1 MATEAAKVQGWD
13 SRKRNRQFEMT
24 REQMFNIIDEAH
36 TCVFVRHTKDGR
48 PVGFVVGGAAVDGEI
63 YTVTNVLRL
72 AIPAIKADPRC
83 SVVFDVPGVGSVTI
97 IGRAEVVEDHD
108 VIRKW
113 FEYMSTKASLVKAGS
128 FTPEEWMER
137 AYTPNRRLFHIIPEQ
152 WIGSDLLA
160 LQ

>member
-1 MATEAAKVQGWD
+1 MASEPVEVQGWD
-13 SRKRNRQFEMT
+13 SREKNQQFEMT
-24 REQMFNIIDEAH
+24 REQMLGIIDDAH

-72 AIPAIKADPRC
+72 AIPAVKADPRC

-97 IGRAEVVEDHD
+97 IGRAEVVEDHA
-108 VIRKW
+108 VIRRW
-113 FEYMSTKASLVKAGS
+113 FEYMSTKASLVKAGR

-152 WIGSDLLA
+152 WVGSDLLA

>member
-1 MATEAAKVQGWD
+1 MASEPVEVQGWD
-13 SRKRNRQFEMT
+13 SREKNKQFEMT
-24 REQMFNIIDEAH
+24 RAQMLDIIDEAH

-72 AIPAIKADPRC
+72 AIPAIEADPRC

-113 FEYMSTKASLVKAGS
+113 FEYMSAKASLVKAGR
-128 FTPEEWMER
+128 FTPDEWMER
-137 AYTPNRRLFHIIPEQ
+137 AYTPNRRLFHIIPEK
-152 WIGSDLLA
+152 WVGSDLLA